1 MAVENITRSSVLDKT
16 QTTPK
21 DDLFGSWEPAPIA
34 ENSAPP
40 RNRKLKLSLIFA
52 TLSGVALTA
61 YAGWSMLSKAA
72 SPGYGVAEVKRDTIK
87 QTISATGKVQA
98 VTTVQVGTQ
107 VSGTVSELYADF
119 NQQVKAG
126 QLIAKLDPS
135 QFEAQLTQAKASL
148 AGAQAA
154 VQTAQMSVQG
164 SEANIQAAQAN
175 LDRTDSIVQDAQ
187 KNLDLVENMVK
198 QQVRARRDLEMA
210 QAAVQQAAAQR
221 QQAFAQLN
229 QAKAQALS
237 VRSQLV
243 QAQAQARQ
251 AQASVDVAS
260 VNVQRTLIHAPIDG
274 VVVSRNV
281 DVGQTVAA
289 SLQAPTLFL
298 IAKDLTKMQVLADID
313 EADVGRLTPDS
324 KVTFRVDAFP
334 QDTFNGRI
342 SQIRLSPQTIQN
354 VVTYTAV
361 IDVDNSSMKL
371 KPGMTANITA
381 TVAERADVLTVPNA
395 ALRFRPETAGAPK
408 RDATKKKSTSTER
421 ANASVIWRQEGEALK
436 PVRVKLGLT
445 DGVSTE
451 VVTEQL
457 HEGDRIAVPQQ
468 QAGAATKSGTAFP
481 MGGNSRMG
489 GRR

>member
-1 MAVENITRSSVLDKT
+1 M
-16 QTTPK
+16 QTKEVK
-21 DDLFGSWEPAPIA
+21 DDLFGAWEPTAAEIAPT
-34 ENSAPP
+34 PP
-40 RNRKLKLSLIFA
+40 KRRVKRLSIISLAILGLGA
-52 TLSGVALTA
+52 TA
-61 YAGWSMLSKAA
+61 YTGWNMLSKAA
-72 SPGYGVAEVKRDTIK
+72 TPGYGVAEVKRDTIA

-107 VSGTVSELYADF
+107 VSGTVSNLYADF

-148 AGAQAA
+148 AGTQAA

-175 LDRTDSIVQDAQ
+175 LDRTDSIVEDAR
-187 KNLDLVENMVK
+187 KNLELTENMVK

-210 QAAVQQAAAQR
+210 QATVAQAAAQR

-251 AQASVDVAS
+251 AQASVDLAE

-298 IAKDLTKMQVLADID
+298 IAKDLTKMQVLADVD

-334 QDTFNGRI
+334 QDTFKGRI
-342 SQIRLSPQTIQN
+342 SQIRLSPMMVQN

-361 IDVDNSSMKL
+361 IDVDNTSMKL

-381 TVAERADVLTVPNA
+381 TVAESANVIAIPNA
-395 ALRFRPETAGAPK
+395 ALRFRPENAGSESKGAW
-408 RDATKKKSTSTER
+408 KKSDTARKGTGAARPNREQ
-421 ANASVIWRQEGEALK
+421 ASVIWREEAGALK

-451 VVTEQL
+451 VLNDAV
-457 HEGDRIAVPQQ
+457 HEGDRIAVPKQQ
-468 QAGAATKSGTAFP
+468 TGTAATKSGTAFP
-481 MGGNSRMG
+481 MGGASKG